1 MARSGTRPLKKNMRK
16 EEFYRI
22 IPKEEVCKIVKEIE
36 LPAFLYFRKVI
47 KRKYEELSDCLP
59 KSFAIHYAFKA
70 NPNRQVLEVV
80 RSLGGGADV
89 ASLGELK
96 LSLEAGFPPD
106 KIEFTGP
113 GKTVEELSFAIEAGL
128 SSINAES
135 ISEID
140 KILNLCRRKKRSA
153 NVGIRLNP
161 RHKSISSGM
170 KMGGDTQFGI
180 IEDDLEKAISL
191 IENGKGYLHFN
202 GLHMH
207 LGSQFLE
214 SERLISNFRFILEK
228 AIEIANRYK
237 INLKKIN
244 FGGGW
249 GVDLFCNKPALD
261 LGFLKERLLDLFAGS
276 KDQRYFEN
284 TKFIVEPGR
293 FLVAECGIYVVKVLY
308 KKNGYKREFLIVDGG
323 MHQNYLAAG
332 GIGQV
337 IRRNLEV
344 DVLPEN
350 NRYREGTAKYTVAGV
365 LCIPDDVLASELE
378 LQKGLREGD
387 ILLFYNSGAYGYS
400 ASPLNFLSHT
410 VPQEMVI

>member
-1 MARSGTRPLKKNMRK
+1 MRK

-22 IPKEEVCKIVKEIE
+22 VPKDEVCKVIKEIE
-36 LPAFLYFRKVI
+36 LPAFIYFRKII

-70 NPNRQVLEVV
+70 NPNRQVLDVV
-80 RSLGGGADV
+80 QSLGVGADV
-89 ASLGELK
+89 ASLGELR
-96 LSLEAGFPPD
+96 LALEAGFSPD

-113 GKTVEELSFAIEAGL
+113 GKTVEELSFAIDIGL
-128 SSINAES
+128 SCINTES
-135 ISEID
+135 ISEIE
-140 KILNLCRRKKRSA
+140 KILNLCRTKKKSV

-161 RHKSISSGM
+161 RSKSISSGM

-191 IENGKGYLHFN
+191 IEKGKEYLQFS

-207 LGSQFLE
+207 LGSQFLD
-214 SERLISNFRFILEK
+214 SGKLISNFRFILEK
-228 AIEIANRYK
+228 ADHIANLYK
-237 INLKKIN
+237 MNLKKIN

-249 GVDLFCNKPALD
+249 GIDIFGNKPALD
-261 LGFLKERLLDLFAGS
+261 LRFLKESLLDLFAGS
-276 KDQRYFEN
+276 IDQAHFEN
-284 TKFIVEPGR
+284 TRFIAEPGR

-344 DVLPEN
+344 DVIPEN
-350 NRYREGTAKYTVAGV
+350 NHYREGTAKYTIAGV
-365 LCIPDDVLASELE
+365 LCIPDDVLASEIE
-378 LQKGLREGD
+378 LQSDLREGD

-400 ASPLNFLSHT
+400 ASPLKFLSHT
-410 VPQEMVI
+410 FPSEIVI

>member
-1 MARSGTRPLKKNMRK
+1 MRK

-22 IPKEEVCKIVKEIE
+22 VPKDEVCKVIKEIE
-36 LPAFLYFRKVI
+36 LPAFIYFRKII

-70 NPNRQVLEVV
+70 NPNRQVLDVV
-80 RSLGGGADV
+80 QSLGVGADV
-89 ASLGELK
+89 ASLGELR
-96 LSLEAGFPPD
+96 LALEAGFSPD

-113 GKTVEELSFAIEAGL
+113 GKTVEELSFAIDIGL
-128 SSINAES
+128 SCINTES
-135 ISEID
+135 ISEIE
-140 KILNLCRRKKRSA
+140 KILNLCRTKKKSV

-161 RHKSISSGM
+161 RSKSISSGM

-191 IENGKGYLHFN
+191 IENGKEYLQFS

-207 LGSQFLE
+207 LGSQFLD
-214 SERLISNFRFILEK
+214 SGKLISNFRFILEK
-228 AIEIANRYK
+228 ADHIANLYK
-237 INLKKIN
+237 MNLKKIN

-249 GVDLFCNKPALD
+249 GIDIFGKKPALD
-261 LGFLKERLLDLFAGS
+261 LRFLKESLLDLFAGS
-276 KDQRYFEN
+276 IDQAHFEN
-284 TKFIVEPGR
+284 TRFIAEPGR

-344 DVLPEN
+344 DVIPEN
-350 NRYREGTAKYTVAGV
+350 NHYREGTAKYTIAGV
-365 LCIPDDVLASELE
+365 LCIPDDVLASEIE
-378 LQKGLREGD
+378 LQSDLREGD

-400 ASPLNFLSHT
+400 ASPLKFLSHT
-410 VPQEMVI
+410 FPSEIVI